1 MRFPALKFTV
11 RDCDALK
18 DGNTLETLQ
27 CTSSFEVKIVKIGI
41 FETERTDGQI
51 HYCPDAKSELKPGY
65 VCWILPHLQPSDWLR
80 LPHLPD
86 QKDPKDRKMSN
97 DPEMT
102 DFVNA
107 YETIYKITLKVPGQK
122 CFKGKAVEAVGQ
134 KLKEFMKQF
143 ALEDGDLQLDEL
155 SCHDQRYAYEHETA
169 ASICTE
175 PVAKRQ
181 LQHLIKSDPQCLE
194 DLRIKKESGY
204 ELLALD
210 MRKNFKI
217 SPIGIV
223 HNRTGLLE
231 IPETTSTIL
240 SKGDQLV
247 FLMQDDPTNIKNRMH
262 KLNKGDH
269 EFERRPL
276 PPFEKC
282 SEGAAVLKI
291 KEARDPPPLT
301 PPKKRRG
308 GKGGKSQG
316 KGQQQDETQQGG

>member
-1 MRFPALKFTV
+1 MDF
-11 RDCDALK
+11 
-18 DGNTLETLQ
+18 
-27 CTSSFEVKIVKIGI
+27 
-41 FETERTDGQI
+41 RTG
-51 HYCPDAKSELKPGY
+51 
-65 VCWILPHLQPSDWLR
+65 
-80 LPHLPD
+80 
-86 QKDPKDRKMSN
+86 PKENGK
-97 DPEMT
+97 
-102 DFVNA
+102 
-107 YETIYKITLKVPGQK
+107 IYKITHTEPGQK

-134 KLKEFMKQF
+134 KLKEFMKHF

-155 SCHDQRYAYEHETA
+155 SCDDHRYAYEHETA

-223 HNRTGLLE
+223 HSRTGLLE

-247 FLMQDDPTNIKNRMH
+247 FLMQDDSTTLRNRMH

-269 EFERRPL
+269 EFERHPL
-276 PPFEKC
+276 PPFEEC

-291 KEARDPPPLT
+291 KEARDPPPL
-301 PPKKRRG
+301 PLPNKRRG

-316 KGQQQDETQQGG
+316 KGQQQDETQQAK